1 MKRLICLLLTLL
13 LVTSLSLTAWA
24 EDMDN
29 LGVQQAQEESIVLS
43 AYRMDDSLY
52 SFVKFEGGVPSADR
66 IRLAYH
72 QDGAAEQLP
81 VSWVRSCALD
91 NPVHLVLLVDT
102 SAAMKDKRDTL
113 LVFAEEFLA
122 KGPVNL
128 SVTVATQARSFQV
141 VAKDVTGG
149 EQLKEVLRGIV
160 FDETYSANPMGG
172 VINALSTCFDQESY
186 QQGQMQNLL
195 VFTNGAANMTSEER
209 QSKVSQAKAAMEK
222 SPEILVH
229 SVIVDGKNTKERTLL
244 EQTNGGHF
252 QLTEGQALE
261 TASAFAQT
269 LKEVHAVKVISAN
282 WAALGLSGL
291 SLKYSIHTGA
301 DTVLHDVSLGVIADI
316 STGEVGK
323 TPDSTESSEATE
335 PTEQEEVPTTV
346 ETQSPTEPTASQP
359 ETEGTAPPQETIF
372 EATQISGS
380 SGGAPSGN
388 NQDSKLWLY
397 VGIGAVV
404 LLTLV
409 VVMILVLRH
418 RGNDGIAM
426 RLVVEYGNVPNI
438 KEWYC
443 LKDSFYLGSGR
454 GCDVVIPESIV
465 DKKNT
470 RIYLENGLIFV
481 EDLGSRDGTLL
492 GGMKLHGP
500 NRLRSGDV
508 VTVGNTSIR
517 FLF

>member
-13 LVTSLSLTAWA
+13 LVMSLSLTAWA

-52 SFVKFEGGVPSADR
+52 SFVKFEGGVPSADG

-72 QDGAAEQLP
+72 QDGAMEQLP

-128 SVTVATQARSFQV
+128 SVTVATQARDFQV
-141 VAKDVTGG
+141 VAKDVTDG
-149 EQLKEVLRGIV
+149 EQLKEILRGIV
-160 FDETYSANPMGG
+160 FDERYSANPMGG
-172 VINALSTCFDQESY
+172 VINALSVCFDRESY

-209 QSKVSQAKAAMEK
+209 QTTVSQARAAMEK
-222 SPEILVH
+222 APEILVH

-252 QLTEGQALE
+252 LLAEGQALE
-261 TASAFAQT
+261 TASAFAQS
-269 LKEVHAVKVISAN
+269 LREVHAVKVISAN
-282 WAALGLSGL
+282 WATLELSGL
-291 SLKYSIHTGA
+291 SLKYNIRSGS
-301 DTVLHDVSLGVIADI
+301 DTVLHDVPLGVIADL
-316 STGEVGK
+316 STREIIQVPI
-323 TPDSTESSEATE
+323 TEPSESTD
-335 PTEQEEVPTTV
+335 PTEQEEVPPTG
-346 ETQSPTEPTASQP
+346 ETQPSTDPTASQP
-359 ETEGTAPPQETIF
+359 ETEGTEPPQETTF
-372 EATQISGS
+372 EVTQISES
-380 SGGAPSGN
+380 SGGTPSGSS
-388 NQDSKLWLY
+388 QGSKLWLY
-397 VGIGAVV
+397 VGIGAVG
-404 LLTLV
+404 LLVLV
-409 VVMILVLRH
+409 VVVILLLRH
-418 RGNDGIAM
+418 KDNNGIAM
-426 RLVVEYGNVPNI
+426 RLVVEYGSVPNI
-438 KEWYC
+438 REWYY

-470 RIYLENGLIFV
+470 RVYLENGLIFV

>member
-13 LVTSLSLTAWA
+13 LVMSLSLTAWA

-81 VSWVRSCALD
+81 VSWIRSCALD

-141 VAKDVTGG
+141 VAKDVTDG

-209 QSKVSQAKAAMEK
+209 QAKVSQAKAAMEK

-252 QLTEGQALE
+252 LLTDGQALE
-261 TASAFAQT
+261 TAAAFAQT

-282 WAALGLSGL
+282 WATLELSGL
-291 SLKYSIHTGA
+291 SLKYSIRSSS
-301 DTVLHDVSLGVIADI
+301 DTVLHDVPLGVIADL
-316 STGEVGK
+316 STKEIIQV
-323 TPDSTESSEATE
+323 PITEPSA
-335 PTEQEEVPTTV
+335 PTEQEEVPTTE

-359 ETEGTAPPQETIF
+359 ETEGTEPPQETIF
-372 EATQISGS
+372 EATQISAS
-380 SGGAPSGN
+380 SGDEPDKN
-388 NQDSKLWLY
+388 DNLWLY

-404 LLTLV
+404 LLALV
-409 VVMILVLRH
+409 VAIILVLRH

-426 RLVVEYGNVPNI
+426 RLVVEYGNVSNI
-438 KEWYC
+438 KEWYY